1 MRSKY
6 LPVDLSRNTVTV
18 ILQKL
23 LLAEVVLTGE
33 QRSEH
38 RRKENQRKEKT
49 PAWKAQ
55 AFMSAF
61 FPLPEPGK
69 CQVFLNRENVRSS

>member
-1 MRSKY
+1 
-6 LPVDLSRNTVTV
+6 
-18 ILQKL
+18 LQKL

-33 QRSEH
+33 KRSEH

-55 AFMSAF
+55 AFMSALF
-61 FPLPEPGK
+61 FL
-69 CQVFLNRENVRSS
+69 FLSRENVRSS

>member
-1 MRSKY
+1 MPQVRSEY
-6 LPVDLSRNTVTV
+6 IPVDLSRNTVTV
-18 ILQKL
+18 VLQKL

-33 QRSEH
+33 ESREH

-61 FPLPEPGK
+61 F
-69 CQVFLNRENVRSS
+69 SSS